1 MNSIGNF
8 VTMQCSAGRLGVLAF
23 KWMTLDPHHP
33 PKHCHRPRPPPHGNS
48 TGLPLRTQATTT
60 TTNLLGVVV
69 VTMQASVITY
79 AGDVA
84 FHRSMR
90 NGQPSFQ
97 TITLSSHGADNF
109 LSVWLSTAS
118 SSIDSAHRLWCTSY
132 SGLDIVVVCRAVSEA
147 KDTSTCDVS
156 GQRTEMHL

>member
-23 KWMTLDPHHP
+23 KWMTLDPYHP
-33 PKHCHRPRPPPHGNS
+33 PKHCHRPSSPPHGNS

-60 TTNLLGVVV
+60 ATNLLGVVV

-97 TITLSSHGADNF
+97 TITLSSHGSDN
-109 LSVWLSTAS
+109 LYQCDCPQLV
-118 SSIDSAHRLWCTSY
+118 
-132 SGLDIVVVCRAVSEA
+132 AVLTLLTGTDA
-147 KDTSTCDVS
+147 LLTLVLTLLLCVI
-156 GQRTEMHL
+156 L

>member
-33 PKHCHRPRPPPHGNS
+33 PKHCHRPSSPPHGNS

-79 AGDVA
+79 AG
-84 FHRSMR
+84 
-90 NGQPSFQ
+90 GSFPQ
-97 TITLSSHGADNF
+97 KHEKWTAIISNNHAVKSWSRQF
-109 LSVWLSTAS
+109 ISVWLSTAS
-118 SSIDSAHRLWCTSY
+118 SSIDSAQRLWCTSY